1 MPNTSI
7 ALPDEFIEDT
17 ILLIRGKRVILDHDL
32 ARLYGVTTRV
42 PNQAAQRNTDRFPED
57 FMFQLT
63 KAETEEWQHIKRL
76 RSQNVILKKTR
87 GAHRKYQP
95 YAFTEH
101 GILMLSS
108 VLKSQRA
115 VQVNIQIMRTFVRLR
130 QMLTS
135 NDKLIERLDEL
146 EENYDA
152 KFKIVFSAVRQL
164 MNPRAGKRS
173 QLDSVPDQLRIEQVS
188 QIGRTNLRA
197 LVGTRSVPPVRPRAF
212 SQAERRA
219 SAFQIP
225 HRSWL
230 QSGFALYSLTIAQ
243 PTDEVRGPD

>member
-32 ARLYGVTTRV
+32 ARFYGVTTKAL
-42 PNQAAQRNTDRFPED
+42 NQAVKRNLDRFPED

-63 KAETEEWQHIKRL
+63 KAETEEWERL
-76 RSQNVILKKTR
+76 QRSRSQIVTLKKVR
-87 GAHRKYQP
+87 GTNIKYQP

-130 QMLTS
+130 QMLAS
-135 NDKLIERLDEL
+135 HDNLIERLNEL
-146 EENYDA
+146 EQNYDA
-152 KFKIVFSAVRQL
+152 KFKIVFRAVRQL
-164 MNPRAGKRS
+164 MNPPAVKRK
-173 QLDSVPDQLRIEQVS
+173 P
-188 QIGRTNLRA
+188 IGF
-197 LVGTRSVPPVRPRAF
+197 RPR
-212 SQAERRA
+212 S
-219 SAFQIP
+219 SKK
-225 HRSWL
+225 
-230 QSGFALYSLTIAQ
+230 
-243 PTDEVRGPD
+243 

>member
-7 ALPDEFIEDT
+7 ALPDDLIEDT

-32 ARLYGVTTRV
+32 ARLYGVATRV
-42 PNQAAQRNTDRFPED
+42 LNQAVKRNLDRFPED

-63 KAETEEWQHIKRL
+63 KAETEEYQRLKRS
-76 RSQNVILKKTR
+76 RSQIVTLNKTR
-87 GAHRKYQP
+87 GTNIKYQP

-130 QMLTS
+130 MMVTS
-135 NDKLIERLDEL
+135 NDTLIERLDQL

-152 KFKIVFSAVRQL
+152 KFKIVFNAIRQL
-164 MNPRAGKRS
+164 MNPPAVKRT
-173 QLDSVPDQLRIEQVS
+173 
-188 QIGRTNLRA
+188 QIGF
-197 LVGTRSVPPVRPRAF
+197 RPRVAKK
-212 SQAERRA
+212 
-219 SAFQIP
+219 
-225 HRSWL
+225 
-230 QSGFALYSLTIAQ
+230 
-243 PTDEVRGPD
+243 

>member
-32 ARLYGVTTRV
+32 ARLYGVAIKML
-42 PNQAAQRNTDRFPED
+42 NQAVKRNLDRFPED

-63 KAETEEWQHIKRL
+63 KAEREEWERL
-76 RSQNVILKKTR
+76 RSQIVTLKKAR
-87 GAHRKYQP
+87 GTHRKYQP

-130 QMLTS
+130 QMLAS
-135 NDKLIERLDEL
+135 NETLIERLDEL
-146 EENYDA
+146 EETYDA
-152 KFKIVFSAVRQL
+152 KFKIVFRAIRQL
-164 MNPRAGKRS
+164 MNPRTAKRK
-173 QLDSVPDQLRIEQVS
+173 P
-188 QIGRTNLRA
+188 IGF
-197 LVGTRSVPPVRPRAF
+197 RS
-212 SQAERRA
+212 ER
-219 SAFQIP
+219 
-225 HRSWL
+225 
-230 QSGFALYSLTIAQ
+230 GET
-243 PTDEVRGPD
+243 